1 MTFLDEL
8 KESPIPI
15 LGAGA
20 VGKAVGADSVLAGN
34 RVHLYDLPDYAET
47 SLKHVEKTGITI
59 CGNQNNLYGF

>member
-1 MTFLDEL
+1 MRFLEEL
-8 KESPIPI
+8 KESPIAI

-47 SLKHVEKTGITI
+47 SLKHVEKT
-59 CGNQNNLYGF
+59 